1 MPQTLAIG
9 HHVNHPT
16 LGLGKVLHIDA
27 AEAHVYFRNLSEPVP
42 EIRVKRFRSDMWHL
56 LPPVPAAPDD
66 ILDRLPPWN
75 GKNFE
80 RPKTDLT
87 IDDAKR
93 TFLRMFDAGIDD
105 PAFYAQEFAYKRHA
119 TERFVNGFLP
129 HARAW
134 IAAGDGKAIADAL
147 DKVWGKHLPSKERL
161 NLLYHMGEAPAYFEA
176 LHAGGPATVAYAQ
189 ALLDV
194 LGSGTDAAFERFSTT
209 LSSLPMREG
218 GTDIAKWPTLTW
230 LLFIADPK
238 RHIVVRPSI
247 IQAFASAYPRELNF
261 RPQLNALTYRCV
273 QEFGESFRRVLEA
286 SEVNRSGREID
297 LMDVQSFMWAVAK
310 YKKLDVEKASKTVRT
325 KEAV

>member
-1 MPQTLAIG
+1 MTQTLALG
-9 HHVNHPT
+9 NHVSHPT
-16 LGLGKVLHIDA
+16 LGLGKIVHVDA
-27 AEAHVYFRNLSEPVP
+27 AEAHVYFRNRGEPVP
-42 EIRVKRFRSDMWHL
+42 ENRVKRFRADMWHL
-56 LPPVPAAPDD
+56 LLPVPVVPDD

-87 IDDAKR
+87 IADAKR

-105 PAFYAQEFAYKRHA
+105 PAFYQQEFAYKRHA
-119 TERFVNGFLP
+119 TDRFMRDFLP
-129 HARAW
+129 HARTW
-134 IAAGDGKAIADAL
+134 IAAGDGEAIADGIE
-147 DKVWGKHLPSKERL
+147 KVWGKHLPSKERL

-176 LHAGGPATVAYAQ
+176 LHAGDPKTVAYAQ
-189 ALLDV
+189 ALLD
-194 LGSGTDAAFERFSTT
+194 LLELDTDAALERFSTT
-209 LSSLPMREG
+209 LGALPLREG

-230 LLFIADPK
+230 LPFIADPK

-261 RPQLNALTYRCV
+261 RPQLNARTYRCV
-273 QEFGESFRRVLEA
+273 QEFAESFRRELQA
-286 SEVNRSGREID
+286 SEVNRSGRELD

-310 YKKLDVEKASKTVRT
+310 YKKLDVEQATKAART